1 MTAVWTA
8 GSRGVSRAER
18 TALVRRV
25 GFPSKAALCL
35 GFLAL
40 TLIFTDLGETSLPS
54 FDDAYHAQ
62 TAKEMLVR
70 GDPITITYGGSPSFQ
85 SSPLPLWFTSAAYL
99 VSGVNEFAARL
110 PSALLAFATIALVYF
125 FTRRR
130 WGEDAGV
137 AAAFILLTTPLFLR
151 YSRHAMAEV
160 PLAFFSTAA
169 LILLVTSRERRSNYA
184 FFGLVV
190 GLAILTKS
198 ALGLLPLVIVAIFFL
213 VNGRKRELASPAFII
228 ALLLSAA
235 VAAAWYLPAWF
246 TNGQFFI
253 DSHFGAFL
261 GNHLTSGSHADLG
274 LWGYAFYLLWIPL
287 QYLPWTLLLLPALA
301 WGVAD
306 RWNEEGAPMLMW
318 LAVVVP
324 IVALT
329 FVSSKY
335 TRYLMPIFPAA
346 AILIAATWSKR
357 LPTRWKRIS
366 RSVIGWL
373 SIAAVAVIIVFPLSL
388 GDDRNADV
396 KAIAPAVRGIS
407 QPDMPIANLG
417 LDFYGYQNPLLFY
430 ADRLLG
436 HPLEGPEGLWNG
448 LQPGGQ
454 RSALATVE
462 DFEAALQA
470 VPIGVELHE
479 EARSGELVLFR
490 VGMPGKEVWAEEVG
504 QLAPLIIALETPEH
518 LGCYKLPKKP
528 LGQVVRDATGRRMMI
543 FDTKPRQLVRAME
556 RRGTTYG
563 LASTAAFHELESL
576 PRELPRVIRLAA
588 TERLILFRLETVASS
603 TER

>member
-184 FFGLVV
+184 FFARLAAAGHCRYFLPRQRSQARACEPRLYHRAVVIGGGGSRLVPAGLVH
-190 GLAILTKS
+190 
-198 ALGLLPLVIVAIFFL
+198 
-213 VNGRKRELASPAFII
+213 KR
-228 ALLLSAA
+228 A
-235 VAAAWYLPAWF
+235 VFHRQPF
-246 TNGQFFI
+246 R
-253 DSHFGAFL
+253 
-261 GNHLTSGSHADLG
+261 